1 MKHFPRLLFGLLV
14 FASCTVT
21 RKTALKDDGRIDVTF
36 VQINDVYEIA
46 PLSGGKEGGMARVA
60 TLKKKYEQKNANTF
74 LVISGDF
81 VSPSVYNSLQYEG
94 KPIRGKQM
102 IESMNAAGMDF
113 AIFGNHEFD
122 IKENELQDRIN
133 ESNFQWIS
141 SNAFHKTNSG
151 NFPFAYRNT
160 TIPKTFVLN
169 VKDADGTTAKIGFIG
184 LVLPFNKADYVS
196 YTETLSTAKTAF
208 NQLKDSVDAV
218 IAITHESIEEDEAL
232 ARAIPGLAAILGGHE
247 HDQHFEKIGN
257 IYITKALAN
266 AKSAF
271 IVDLRIDKKKKSL
284 KVTPRLE
291 KIDERIAIDSATNS
305 VVQKWQQIAE
315 KNYSSL
321 GFDAKKVLIS
331 TGESLDGRETEVRSH
346 PTNLTR
352 LIISSI
358 ESAVPNADAV
368 VMNAGSIRV
377 DDILQA
383 PVTEYDI
390 LRTLPFGGGIREVDM
405 KGSLLIK
412 VLEQGKKNTGIGGYL
427 LHNENLVS
435 ANDQWLLNNTPVN
448 PLKIYHIAVTDF
460 LLTGKEA
467 NLDYLNPTNVDI
479 VKVYDPVSSAA
490 DPRSDVRLAVVKY
503 LEKQSK

>member
-1 MKHFPRLLFGLLV
+1 M
-14 FASCTVT
+14 
-21 RKTALKDDGRIDVTF
+21 
-36 VQINDVYEIA
+36 
-46 PLSGGKEGGMARVA
+46 
-60 TLKKKYEQKNANTF
+60 
-74 LVISGDF
+74 
-81 VSPSVYNSLQYEG
+81 
-94 KPIRGKQM
+94 
-102 IESMNAAGMDF
+102 
-113 AIFGNHEFD
+113 
-122 IKENELQDRIN
+122 
-133 ESNFQWIS
+133 
-141 SNAFHKTNSG
+141 
-151 NFPFAYRNT
+151 
-160 TIPKTFVLN
+160 
-169 VKDADGTTAKIGFIG
+169 
-184 LVLPFNKADYVS
+184 
-196 YTETLSTAKTAF
+196 
-208 NQLKDSVDAV
+208 
-218 IAITHESIEEDEAL
+218 
-232 ARAIPGLAAILGGHE
+232 
-247 HDQHFEKIGN
+247 
-257 IYITKALAN
+257 
-266 AKSAF
+266 
-271 IVDLRIDKKKKSL
+271 
-284 KVTPRLE
+284 
-291 KIDERIAIDSATNS
+291 
-305 VVQKWQQIAE
+305 
-315 KNYSSL
+315 
-321 GFDAKKVLIS
+321 
-331 TGESLDGRETEVRSH
+331 RSH

-479 VKVYDPVSSAA
+479 VKVYDPASSAA

>member
-1 MKHFPRLLFGLLV
+1 MKGFSRLLFVLFV
-14 FASCTVT
+14 FASCTAI
-21 RKTALKDDGRIDVTF
+21 RKSTSKDDGKIDVTF

-60 TLKKKYEQKNANTF
+60 TLKKKYEQKNPNTF
-74 LVISGDF
+74 LVIAGDF

-122 IKENELQDRIN
+122 IKETELQDRIN

-141 SNAFHKTNSG
+141 SNAFHKTSSG
-151 NFPFAYRNT
+151 TAPFIYRNT
-160 TIPKTFVLN
+160 TIPKTYILN

-196 YTETLSTAKTAF
+196 YTETLSTAKDLY
-208 NQLKDSVDAV
+208 NRLKDSVDAV
-218 IAITHESIEEDEAL
+218 VAITHQSIQADEEL
-232 ARAIPGLAAILGGHE
+232 AKEIPGLAAILGGHE
-247 HDQHFEKIGN
+247 HDQHFEKVGN
-257 IYITKALAN
+257 VYITKALAN

-271 IVDLRIDKKKKSL
+271 IVDLKINKRKNSVKAIPK
-284 KVTPRLE
+284 LE
-291 KIDERIAIDSATNS
+291 KINESIAIDSSTNA
-305 VVQKWQQIAE
+305 VVQKWQDIAE

-331 TGESLDGRETEVRSH
+331 SGEPLDGRETEVRSH

-358 ESAVPNADAV
+358 QNAVPSADV
-368 VMNAGSIRV
+368 VLMNAGSIRV

-383 PVTEYDI
+383 PINEYDI

-412 VLEQGKKNTGIGGYL
+412 ILEQGKKNIGIGGYL
-427 LHNENLVS
+427 LHNENLTTS
-435 ANDQWLLNNTPVN
+435 NDQWLLNNIAIDPS
-448 PLKIYHIAVTDF
+448 KIYHVAITDF

-467 NLDYLNPTNVDI
+467 NLDYLNPANVDI
-479 VKVYDPVSSAA
+479 VKVYDAA
-490 DPRSDVRLAVVKY
+490 TSVNDPRSDIRLAVVKY
-503 LEKQSK
+503 LEKLNK